1 MGLFLLVFCTHHTKA
16 KSMNSENVSSHEV
29 KAAAAELMSA
39 VAPAKNTGPKPRVGS
54 FLLSWLAIIAGL
66 AVLAGSAYMFYL
78 FAENDWGVKVL
89 LSAFALCFGAGSLA
103 FGPLFIIGRLI
114 GQGRKNP
121 LKRQAFWVLALSV
134 PWMIAGGVLITYP
147 NAMRYAG
154 LLAVS
159 LSALF
164 ALWSIRHLSHI
175 RTVLA

>member
-1 MGLFLLVFCTHHTKA
+1 M
-16 KSMNSENVSSHEV
+16 SSENATPPEV
-29 KAAAAELMSA
+29 KAAADELMSS
-39 VAPAKNTGPKPRVGS
+39 VRPAKTKAPKPRVGS

-66 AVLAGSAYMFYL
+66 AVLAGSGYMFYL

-103 FGPLFIIGRLI
+103 FGPLFIIARLI

-121 LKRQAFWVLALSV
+121 AQKQAIWVLALSV
-134 PWMIAGGVLITYP
+134 PWLIAGGVLITYP

-154 LLAVS
+154 ILALA

-164 ALWSIRHLSHI
+164 ILWALRHFSHI
-175 RTVLA
+175 RTIFA

>member
-1 MGLFLLVFCTHHTKA
+1 
-16 KSMNSENVSSHEV
+16 MNSENLSASEV

-39 VAPAKNTGPKPRVGS
+39 VAPAKDTRAKPRVGS

-66 AVLAGSAYMFYL
+66 AVLAGAAYMFYL
-78 FAENDWGVKVL
+78 FAENDFEAKVL

-134 PWMIAGGVLITYP
+134 PWMIAGAILITYP
-147 NAMRYAG
+147 NMMRYAG
-154 LLAVS
+154 LLAVG

-164 ALWSIRHLSHI
+164 TLWALRHLSHM
-175 RTVLA
+175 RRFSAKNA